1 MERIKS
7 LSVLLLTLLSLVAV
21 KVGLAADKLR
31 FAVASKASPHL
42 VLPVLAAEEKGLW
55 KENGLEVEWYGF
67 SGSVPMTQAIVSRSV
82 DMGFE
87 AAAGTI
93 QSASRGIPMVNVADL
108 AKVDYYVWVR
118 ADSPIKAP
126 RDLKGAK
133 IAVKFGSMPHAY
145 ALFLAKSLGL
155 EKDIKLVSVGSSEAE
170 MAAIKAGKIEGR
182 LGSLQVMAPLKL
194 MGEFREAVSISEHFP
209 KEWIENTVAAPR
221 GFLDKQ
227 PDVVKRAVKTVRQSV
242 NYISR
247 ERRWSMERMK
257 VEFGYS
263 TEAAEAIYNSFR
275 FSPDGQITRKAVENL
290 RNFLIEYG
298 LVPKEKTPPVEELY
312 TMRFLD

>member
-1 MERIKS
+1 MHRNKFLIVLGIAFLS
-7 LSVLLLTLLSLVAV
+7 MLSVKA
-21 KVGLAADKLR
+21 GLAADKLR

-55 KENGLEVEWYGF
+55 KENGLEVKWFGF
-67 SGSVPMTQAIVSRSV
+67 SGSVPMTQAIVSGSV

-93 QSASRGIPMVNVADL
+93 QAASRGIPMVNVADL

-126 RDLKGAK
+126 GDLKGAK
-133 IAVKFGSMPHAY
+133 VAVKFGSMPHAY

-155 EKDIKLVSVGSSEAE
+155 EKDIKLISVGSSEAE
-170 MAAIKAGKIEGR
+170 IAAIKAGKIEGR
-182 LGSLQVMAPLKL
+182 LGSFQVMAPLKL

-247 ERRWSMERMK
+247 ERRWSVERMK
-257 VEFGYS
+257 AEFGYS

-275 FSPDGQITRKAVENL
+275 FS
-290 RNFLIEYG
+290 
-298 LVPKEKTPPVEELY
+298 
-312 TMRFLD
+312 